1 MNMLSFGDIV
11 EQSLPIRPLLNIG
24 GGFDI
29 PTGSYRLGAHGES
42 ILNGG
47 LAPFT
52 AIVGKGNTFK
62 TAIALYMMARVLER
76 YGNSNALHYDTEC
89 TFTRDRIEQLLHR
102 FWLQNGESTTDLM
115 NSNRIY
121 LTDDSLVKGNQW
133 FKKTV
138 QEYALAKKADKSLYS
153 TLPFVDVNGKPIRF
167 LNPTVNICDSI
178 SEIKFNDLEKNYAK
192 MEIGQGEMQTEAM
205 RVSNAK
211 RMLIEKTQGSANAG
225 ALFVIMTAHM
235 GKELNL
241 DGRPQ
246 EKKTTFMKQG
256 EKISK
261 VPTQILGLPNNVW
274 NISTGTKL
282 IDRNTKEWMYPKPGM
297 DDVDTNGNPDLLT
310 LVAENLR
317 GKNGP
322 SGVPWEFVM
331 SQAEGLL
338 PSLTEF
344 NHIKNCNRYGLGGN
358 DRNYYVDLLPD
369 VKLMR
374 TTVRGKIDETPELR
388 RALEITMEMCQ
399 MRYLWHTRDP
409 KYNVRPAELR
419 ESLEKKGYKWDQLLN
434 TRGYWCYNEDKNPLP
449 FLSTMDLLRMHT
461 GEYHPYWL

>member
-1 MNMLSFGDIV
+1 MSLSFGEVI
-11 EQSLPIRPLLNIG
+11 EKSKPIRPLLNIG
-24 GGFDI
+24 AGFDI
-29 PTGSYRLGAHGES
+29 PTGSYRLGKHGES

-47 LAPFT
+47 LAPYT

-62 TAIALYMMARVLER
+62 TAIMMFMMGRVLER
-76 YGNSNALHYDTEC
+76 YNNSNALHYDTEC
-89 TFTRDRIEQLLHR
+89 TFGTDRIL
-102 FWLQNGESTTDLM
+102 SLM
-115 NSNRIY
+115 SHLEPGTAQSWIDDGRIY
-121 LTDDSLVKGNQW
+121 LTDDSIAKGNEW

-138 QEYALAKKADKSLYS
+138 QDYAGLKQKDRKSMG
-153 TLPFVDVNGKPIRF
+153 TLPFVDSNGNLIPY
-167 LNPTVNICDSI
+167 LYPTVNGADSI
-178 SEIKFNDLEKNYAK
+178 SEMKFNDLEKNYAK

-211 RMLIEKTQGSANAG
+211 RMLIEKTQGYANG
-225 ALFVIMTAHM
+225 GGLYVIMSAHL
-235 GKELNL
+235 GKELNM
-241 DGRPQ
+241 DGKPQ

-256 EKISK
+256 DKISK
-261 VPTQILGLPNNVW
+261 VPSQILSLPNNAW
-274 NISTGTKL
+274 EISTGTVL
-282 IDRNTKEWMYPKPGM
+282 INRDTKEWMYPKPG
-297 DDVDTNGNPDLLT
+297 DVETAGNPDLLT
-310 LVAENLR
+310 LIAKNLR

-331 SQAEGLL
+331 SQSEGLL

-358 DRNYYVDLLPD
+358 DRNYYVELLPD

-409 KYNVRPAELR
+409 KYNMTPLELR
-419 ESLEKKGYKWDQLLN
+419 EGLEKKGYKWDQLLN
-434 TRGYWCYNEDKNPLP
+434 TRGFWTYEEDNHPLP
-449 FLSTMDLLRMHT
+449 FLSTMDLLRMYHD
-461 GEYHPYWL
+461 EYRPFWM

>member
-1 MNMLSFGDIV
+1 MSLSFGEVI
-11 EQSLPIRPLLNIG
+11 EKSKPIRPLLNIG
-24 GGFDI
+24 AGFDI
-29 PTGSYRLGAHGES
+29 PTGSYRLGKHGES

-47 LAPFT
+47 LAPYT

-62 TAIALYMMARVLER
+62 TAIMMFMMGRVLER
-76 YGNSNALHYDTEC
+76 YNHSNALHYDTEC
-89 TFTRDRIEQLLHR
+89 TFGTDRIL
-102 FWLQNGESTTDLM
+102 SLM
-115 NSNRIY
+115 SHLEPGTAQGWIDDGRIY
-121 LTDDSLVKGNQW
+121 LTDDSIAKGNEW

-138 QEYALAKKADKSLYS
+138 QDYATLKQKDRKSMG
-153 TLPFVDVNGKPIRF
+153 TLPFVDGQGNPIPY
-167 LNPTVNICDSI
+167 LYPTVNGADSI
-178 SEIKFNDLEKNYAK
+178 SEMKFNDLEKNYAK

-211 RMLIEKTQGSANAG
+211 RMLIEKTQGYANG
-225 ALFVIMTAHM
+225 GGLYVIMSAHL
-235 GKELNL
+235 GKELNM
-241 DGRPQ
+241 DGKPQ

-256 EKISK
+256 DKISK
-261 VPTQILGLPNNVW
+261 VPSQILSLPNNAW
-274 NISTGTKL
+274 EISTGTVL
-282 IDRNTKEWMYPKPGM
+282 INRDTKEWMYPKPG
-297 DDVDTNGNPDLLT
+297 DIETAGNPDLLT
-310 LVAENLR
+310 LIAKNLR

-331 SQAEGLL
+331 SQSEGLL

-358 DRNYYVDLLPD
+358 DRNYYVELLPD

-409 KYNVRPAELR
+409 KYNMTPLELR
-419 ESLEKKGYKWDQLLN
+419 EGLEKKGYKWDQLLN
-434 TRGYWCYNEDKNPLP
+434 TRGFWTYEEDNHPLP
-449 FLSTMDLLRMHT
+449 FLSTMDLLRMYHD
-461 GEYHPYWL
+461 EYRPFWM

>member
-1 MNMLSFGDIV
+1 MSLSFGEVI
-11 EQSLPIRPLLNIG
+11 EKSKPIRPLLNIG
-24 GGFDI
+24 AGFDI
-29 PTGSYRLGAHGES
+29 PTGSYRFGKHGES

-47 LAPFT
+47 LAPYT

-62 TAIALYMMARVLER
+62 TAIMMFKMGRVLER

-89 TFTRDRIEQLLHR
+89 TFGTDRIL
-102 FWLQNGESTTDLM
+102 SLM
-115 NSNRIY
+115 SHLDPGVAQSWIDEGRIY
-121 LTDDSLVKGNQW
+121 LTDDSIAKGNEW

-138 QEYALAKKADKSLYS
+138 QEYATLKQKDRKSMG
-153 TLPFVDVNGKPIRF
+153 TLPFVDSNGNPIQYLF
-167 LNPTVNICDSI
+167 PTVNGADSI
-178 SEIKFNDLEKNYAK
+178 SEMKFNDLEKNYAK

-211 RMLIEKTQGSANAG
+211 RMLIEKTQGYANAG
-225 ALFVIMTAHM
+225 GLYVIMSAHL
-235 GKELNL
+235 GKELNM
-241 DGRPQ
+241 DGKPQ

-256 EKISK
+256 DKISK
-261 VPTQILGLPNNVW
+261 VPSQILSLPNNAW
-274 NISTGTKL
+274 EISTGTVL
-282 IDRNTKEWMYPKPGM
+282 INRDTKEWMYPKPG
-297 DDVDTNGNPDLLT
+297 DIETAGNPDLLT
-310 LVAENLR
+310 LVAKNLR

-331 SQAEGLL
+331 SQSEGLL
-338 PSLTEF
+338 ASLTEF

-358 DRNYYVDLLPD
+358 DRNYYVELLPD

-409 KYNVRPAELR
+409 KYNVTPEELR
-419 ESLEKKGYKWDQLLN
+419 VGLEKKGYKWDVLLN
-434 TRGYWCYNEDKNPLP
+434 TRGFWTFEEDNHPLP
-449 FLSTMDLLRMHT
+449 FLSTMDLLRMYHD
-461 GEYHPYWL
+461 EYRPYWM